1 MVGTEVLI
9 VGIVV
14 PLIVGPVSIF
24 FKSLWDKYSD
34 SKEEKRKNHYETR
47 LNELKNKIDLFYWPV
62 YIKLKCLYSLNYSDN
77 KFSKKSSNNESL
89 LSDNESDKDDKIN
102 NFIKSKMAPKIKKIR
117 KRKLINQNNNE
128 LNYNTDISLDW
139 DDDISIYNRN
149 TDIEL
154 VDDSEISSDEKDNK
168 DNEKNIQ
175 KDTNKISV
183 KVDDI
188 FIQEL
193 DKKIISLSLE
203 IKSIIENNISI
214 IKPNKDL
221 ISEIVRFVRLTE
233 MIIIVNESND
243 KINNQDLENIKNI
256 KFNESIS
263 HNKNFNKNIK
273 TKKHYH
279 YDNMGVV
286 NNTRNF
292 YKLIKEELDD
302 YMLEY
307 QELFNEYNN
316 LQNFKNCS
324 KIFNCQNK
332 T

>member
-1 MVGTEVLI
+1 M
-9 VGIVV
+9 
-14 PLIVGPVSIF
+14 
-24 FKSLWDKYSD
+24 
-34 SKEEKRKNHYETR
+34 
-47 LNELKNKIDLFYWPV
+47 FYWPV

-117 KRKLINQNNNE
+117 KKKFINQNNQNNNNE

-139 DDDISIYNRN
+139 DDDINIYNRN

-168 DNEKNIQ
+168 DNEKN
-175 KDTNKISV
+175 TNKISV

-256 KFNESIS
+256 KFNESMS
-263 HNKNFNKNIK
+263 LNKNFNKN
-273 TKKHYH
+273 KKHYH

-302 YMLEY
+302 YMIEY

-324 KIFNCQNK
+324 KIFNCKSK
-332 T
+332 TSN

>member
-14 PLIVGPVSIF
+14 PLVVGPVSIF
-24 FKSLWDKYSD
+24 FKTLWDRYSD

-47 LNELKNKIDLFYWPV
+47 LKELKNKIDLFYWPV
-62 YIKLKCLYSLNYSDN
+62 YIKLKCLYSLNYNDN
-77 KFSKKSSNNESL
+77 KFKNNKLSNNL
-89 LSDNESDKDDKIN
+89 LSDNESDRDEKIN
-102 NFIKSKMAPKIKKIR
+102 NFIKSKFVPKIKKIR
-117 KRKLINQNNNE
+117 KKKISVLSDNN
-128 LNYNTDISLDW
+128 NYNTDNSLDW
-139 DDDISIYNRN
+139 EDDIKLYNRN

-154 VDDSEISSDEKDNK
+154 LDDSEISSDDKYNSKDL
-168 DNEKNIQ
+168 Q
-175 KDTNKISV
+175 KDKISV

-193 DKKIISLSLE
+193 DKKISLLSLE

-221 ISEIVRFVRLTE
+221 INEIVRFVRLTE
-233 MIIIVNESND
+233 MINIVNESND

-256 KFNESIS
+256 SLS
-263 HNKNFNKNIK
+263 KNIK

-292 YKLIKEELDD
+292 YRLIKEELDN

-307 QELFNEYNN
+307 QDLFNEYNN

>member
-34 SKEEKRKNHYETR
+34 SKEQKRKNHYETR

-117 KRKLINQNNNE
+117 KKKFINQNNQNNNNE

-139 DDDISIYNRN
+139 DDDINIYNRN

-168 DNEKNIQ
+168 DNEKN
-175 KDTNKISV
+175 TNKISV

-256 KFNESIS
+256 KFNESMS
-263 HNKNFNKNIK
+263 LNKNFNKN
-273 TKKHYH
+273 KKHYH

-302 YMLEY
+302 YMIEY

-324 KIFNCQNK
+324 KIFNCKSK
-332 T
+332 TSN